1 MAFDITNQGP
11 TLVENVGINHALQI
25 LSGVVALSSG
35 SKVVTLPGVEK
46 VVYAN
51 ASSQTANAARI
62 LATDKNSF
70 TITGTGTDV
79 VMWSAHCIAK
89 T

>member
-1 MAFDITNQGP
+1 MAFDVLSKNP
-11 TLVENVGINHALQI
+11 TLVENVGINHSLII
-25 LSGVVALSSG
+25 LSGVVALSG
-35 SKVVTLPGVEK
+35 GTKTVTLPGVDF

-62 LATDKNSF
+62 SATDKNSF

-79 VMWSAHCIAK
+79 VMWTAHCIGK
-89 T
+89 Q

>member
-1 MAFDITNQGP
+1 MAFDVLSKEP
-11 TLVENVGINHALQI
+11 TLVENVGINHSLI
-25 LSGVVALSSG
+25 MLSGVVALSSG
-35 SKVVTLPGVEK
+35 SKTVSLPGIDK

-62 LATDKNSF
+62 SATSGNTF

-79 VMWSAHCIAK
+79 VMWTAHCIGK
-89 T
+89 Q